1 MESTKYIGE
10 KSAHRTEQPSLN
22 LDCYEVIWAESL
34 IQSIRH
40 WFEMVDVA
48 EKLWALELISHLET
62 EPHSSD
68 SLFALA
74 ECIKKII
81 LSGAL
86 TPEKVSTAEAFEG
99 LIECELTKL
108 RVKDNPPSNIQHK
121 HAG

>member
-1 MESTKYIGE
+1 MESTKDICG
-10 KSAHRTEQPSLN
+10 KSAHRTEQPSLI
-22 LDCYEVIWAESL
+22 LGSYEIIWTESL

-48 EKLWALELISHLET
+48 EKPWALELIGHLET
-62 EPHSSD
+62 EPQSFD
-68 SLFALA
+68 SLYALA

-81 LSGAL
+81 LSGVL

-99 LIECELTKL
+99 LIECELSKL
-108 RVKDNPPSNIQHK
+108 RVKDKLPSNVQHK